1 MKFDDFFDNQG
12 NLAATNRLI
21 STFFVRSHTR
31 FITIVNQ
38 NLCLIFRMGFFL
50 LLATRYQHVSLV
62 IEDIPDFLVHEVAE
76 NTISRIKNF
85 RLTTKILFKENQ
97 LTCIWIFKEK
107 LELAIKNLRVC
118 LTETIDGLLDISHH
132 ESVVAIREELQHAF
146 LGMAIVLI
154 LIYHHFMVTVTVA
167 SCHLWIILQ
176 NTDSKMGNIWEFK
189 SIFLNLCL

>member
-21 STFFVRSHTR
+21 STFFVRSYTR

-50 LLATRYQHVSLV
+50 LLATRYQHMSLV
-62 IEDIPDFLVHEVAE
+62 IEDVPDFLVHEVAE
-76 NTISRIKNF
+76 NTISRIKNL
-85 RLTTKILFKENQ
+85 RLTTEVLFKENQ

-107 LELAIKNLRVC
+107 LELTIKNLRVC

-132 ESVVAIREELQHAF
+132 ESVVSIR
-146 LGMAIVLI
+146 
-154 LIYHHFMVTVTVA
+154 
-167 SCHLWIILQ
+167 
-176 NTDSKMGNIWEFK
+176 
-189 SIFLNLCL
+189 

>member
-132 ESVVAIREELQHAF
+132 ESVVTVREELQHAF

-154 LIYHHFMVTVTVA
+154 LIYHYFMVTVTVA
-167 SCHLWIILQ
+167 GCHLWIFLQ
-176 NTDSKMGNIWEFK
+176 NTDGKVGNVREFK
-189 SIFLNLCL
+189 GIFLNLGL

>member
-1 MKFDDFFDNQG
+1 
-12 NLAATNRLI
+12 
-21 STFFVRSHTR
+21 
-31 FITIVNQ
+31 
-38 NLCLIFRMGFFL
+38 MGFFL

-107 LELAIKNLRVC
+107 LELTIKNLRVC

-132 ESVVAIREELQHAF
+132 ESVVA
-146 LGMAIVLI
+146 V
-154 LIYHHFMVTVTVA
+154 
-167 SCHLWIILQ
+167 
-176 NTDSKMGNIWEFK
+176 K
-189 SIFLNLCL
+189 

>member
-1 MKFDDFFDNQG
+1 
-12 NLAATNRLI
+12 
-21 STFFVRSHTR
+21 
-31 FITIVNQ
+31 
-38 NLCLIFRMGFFL
+38 MGFFL

-107 LELAIKNLRVC
+107 LELAIKNLRVR

-132 ESVVAIREELQHAF
+132 ESVVTVRKELQHAF

-154 LIYHHFMVTVTVA
+154 LVYHYFMVTVTVA
-167 SCHLWIILQ
+167 GCHLWIFLQ
-176 NTDSKMGNIWEFK
+176 NTDGKVGNI
-189 SIFLNLCL
+189 

>member
-1 MKFDDFFDNQG
+1 MKVDDFFDNQG

-21 STFFVRSHTR
+21 STFFVRSFTR

-50 LLATRYQHVSLV
+50 LIATRYQHVSLV
-62 IEDIPDFLVHEVAE
+62 IEDVSDFLIHEVTE
-76 NTISRIKNF
+76 NTIGRIKNL
-85 RLTTKILFKENQ
+85 RLTTEVLFKKNQ
-97 LTCIWIFKEK
+97 LTYIWIFKEE
-107 LELAIKNLRVC
+107 LELAVKNLRVC

-154 LIYHHFMVTVTVA
+154 LVYHYFMVTVTVA
-167 SCHLWIILQ
+167 SCHLWIFLQ
-176 NTDSKMGNIWEFK
+176 NTDGKMGNIREFK
-189 SIFLNLCL
+189 GIFLNLGL

>member
-12 NLAATNRLI
+12 NLATTNRLI
-21 STFFVRSHTR
+21 STFFVRSYTS

-50 LLATRYQHVSLV
+50 LIATRYQHVSLV
-62 IEDIPDFLVHEVAE
+62 IEDVPDFLVHEVTE

-85 RLTTKILFKENQ
+85 RLTTEILFKENQ

-107 LELAIKNLRVC
+107 LELTIKNLRVC

-132 ESVVAIREELQHAF
+132 EPV
-146 LGMAIVLI
+146 
-154 LIYHHFMVTVTVA
+154 VTVR
-167 SCHLWIILQ
+167 
-176 NTDSKMGNIWEFK
+176 
-189 SIFLNLCL
+189 

>member
-1 MKFDDFFDNQG
+1 MKVDDFFDNQG

-21 STFFVRSHTR
+21 STFFVRSFTR

-50 LLATRYQHVSLV
+50 LIATRYQHVSLV
-62 IEDIPDFLVHEVAE
+62 IEDVSDFLIHEVTE
-76 NTISRIKNF
+76 NTIGRIKNL

-107 LELAIKNLRVC
+107 LELTIKNLRVC

-132 ESVVAIREELQHAF
+132 ESVVSIR
-146 LGMAIVLI
+146 
-154 LIYHHFMVTVTVA
+154 
-167 SCHLWIILQ
+167 
-176 NTDSKMGNIWEFK
+176 
-189 SIFLNLCL
+189 